1 MSVGQFF
8 LLYDDETEQN
18 RKEENENKEYQRKE
32 EIKKTKV
39 ESATRL
45 SILLSIGTS
54 CGRYRAY
61 MLLAYASFLF
71 IFFLLAIKFFRMVMM
86 MQNFYYLHTHHSHGK
101 RCKHASDQRG
111 ENQDVNCDLLI
122 HEYLLIEKTL
132 TSKLLQIN
140 LHSIT

>member
-1 MSVGQFF
+1 MSVGQF

-54 CGRYRAY
+54 YGRCCYR
-61 MLLAYASFLF
+61 LRCCLF
-71 IFFLLAIKFFRMVMM
+71 
-86 MQNFYYLHTHHSHGK
+86 
-101 RCKHASDQRG
+101 SD
-111 ENQDVNCDLLI
+111 DA
-122 HEYLLIEKTL
+122 
-132 TSKLLQIN
+132 
-140 LHSIT
+140 

>member
-54 CGRYRAY
+54 CGRYLLTLRFCLFSFY
-61 MLLAYASFLF
+61 MQLNSSDDDDDDAKLLLFTHSSFTRQ
-71 IFFLLAIKFFRMVMM
+71 KK
-86 MQNFYYLHTHHSHGK
+86 Q
-101 RCKHASDQRG
+101 ASDQRG

-122 HEYLLIEKTL
+122 HEYLLIENTL
-132 TSKLLQIN
+132 SLLKIN